1 MRFARR
7 QIVPG
12 IAFGSANSFPGVDYS
27 MPFQLESNYR
37 PRGDQGQAI
46 AKLLKS
52 VEAGNRHQTLLG
64 VTGSGKT
71 FTIANVIRELDRP
84 TLVISH
90 NKTLAAQLY
99 SEFKQFFPRNAVEY
113 FVSYFDYYQ
122 PEAYI
127 PRSDTYIEKDSSI
140 NEEIERLR
148 LAATSALL
156 SRRDTIVVASVSC
169 IYGIT
174 SPEDYLQML
183 LTVKSG
189 QQLSREAVLG
199 RLIDMLYERNDVNFA
214 RGRFRV
220 RGDVVEVYP
229 GSADEEGIRLEF
241 FGDEIESITRFDP
254 LTGHAHE
261 SLSVITFFPAKQFVT
276 PADKLNRALR
286 TIREELEQRI
296 VELESQNKLLEAQRL
311 RMRTEYDLEM
321 LQEMG
326 FCNGIEN
333 YSRHL
338 SGRPPGSKP
347 YTIIDFF
354 PKDLLVVID
363 ESHATIPQIGGMYEG
378 DRSRKTVL
386 VNYGFRLPSAL
397 DNRPLNFDEFMKM
410 TNQIIYMS
418 ATPAEFEIQNSV
430 VGNNGYIPH
439 RRQRIGE
446 RELVPFVLPGQAS
459 PVVGQ
464 APRLPSARSAGGAPA
479 LQISRTDQ
487 PPEKFDVRT
496 PGAPLVV
503 EQIIRPTGLLD
514 PKITVKPLKNQ
525 IDETIDLCRQ
535 RVEKGER
542 VLVTT
547 LTKRTAEDL
556 ADYLRDVGLKVRYL
570 HSDIDA
576 IERVEILRGLRA
588 ADFDILVGINL
599 LREGLDLPEVSLV
612 CILDADKEGFLR
624 SQTSLIQTAGRAAR
638 HVNGEVVLFADTF
651 TQSMDALISISEYR
665 RAKQMDYN
673 EKHGITPQT
682 VRRAVQES
690 LHTILRGREIAAS
703 VIREAG
709 GDFNVTELLRELQEE
724 MQEASANLEFERAAL
739 LRDQIMEVKSGAGI
753 DKIEPQRRKVR
764 YSSRS
769 RGTGRRRS
777 RV

>member
-1 MRFARR
+1 M
-7 QIVPG
+7 
-12 IAFGSANSFPGVDYS
+12 S
-27 MPFQLESNYR
+27 FQLESDYK
-37 PRGDQGQAI
+37 PRGDQSQAI
-46 AKLLKS
+46 AKLIKS

-71 FTIANVIRELDRP
+71 FTIANVIRELNRP

-99 SEFKQFFPRNAVEY
+99 SEFKQFFPKNAVEY

-127 PRSDTYIEKDSSI
+127 PRTDTYIEKDSSI

-148 LAATSALL
+148 LAATSALMT
-156 SRRDTIVVASVSC
+156 RRDTIVVASVSC
-169 IYGIT
+169 IYGVT
-174 SPEDYLQML
+174 SPEDYERMT
-183 LTVKSG
+183 LTVKRG
-189 QQLSREAVLG
+189 QHTSREAVLG
-199 RLIDMLYERNDVNFA
+199 RLVDMLYERNDVSFS
-214 RGRFRV
+214 RGKFRV

-229 GSADEEGIRLEF
+229 ATADEEAVRLEF
-241 FGDEIESITRFDP
+241 FGDELDALTRFDP
-254 LTGHAHE
+254 LTGHARE
-261 SLSVITFFPAKQFVT
+261 ALSMLTFFPAKQFVT
-276 PADKLNRALR
+276 PADKLNRALQ
-286 TIREELEQRI
+286 TIR
-296 VELESQNKLLEAQRL
+296 VELEDRIKVLERDNKLLEAQRL
-311 RMRTEYDLEM
+311 RIRTEYDLEM

-347 YTIIDFF
+347 YTIVDFF
-354 PKDLLVVID
+354 PKDFLVVID

-386 VNYGFRLPSAL
+386 VNFGFRLPSAL
-397 DNRPLNFDEFMKM
+397 DNRPLNFNEFMKA
-410 TNQIIYMS
+410 TNQLIYVS

-430 VGNNGYIPH
+430 VGNKGYVPH
-439 RRQRIGE
+439 KRQRIGDA
-446 RELVPFVLPGQAS
+446 ELVPFVLPGKNRS
-459 PVVGQ
+459 PNGEVH
-464 APRLPSARSAGGAPA
+464 
-479 LQISRTDQ
+479 ISRTDE
-487 PPEKFDVRT
+487 PPEKFDAMT

-514 PKITVKPLKNQ
+514 PKITIKGLKHQ
-525 IDETIDLCRQ
+525 IDDTIELCRQ
-535 RVEKGER
+535 RVEKSER
-542 VLVTT
+542 VLITT

-570 HSDIDA
+570 HSDIDT

-588 ADFDILVGINL
+588 AEFDILVGINL

-638 HVNGEVVLFADTF
+638 HVNGEVVLFADQI
-651 TQSMDALISISEYR
+651 TQSMEALLSISEYR
-665 RAKQMDYN
+665 RTKQVEYN

-690 LHTILRGREIAAS
+690 LHTILRGREIESS
-703 VIREAG
+703 VIREVG
-709 GDFNVTELLRELQEE
+709 GDFDLTELLRELEEE
-724 MQEASANLEFERAAL
+724 MQHASANLEFERAAL

-753 DKIEPQRRKVR
+753 TKIEPKRRPVK
-764 YSSRS
+764 YSRNS
-769 RGTGRRRS
+769 GQRRS